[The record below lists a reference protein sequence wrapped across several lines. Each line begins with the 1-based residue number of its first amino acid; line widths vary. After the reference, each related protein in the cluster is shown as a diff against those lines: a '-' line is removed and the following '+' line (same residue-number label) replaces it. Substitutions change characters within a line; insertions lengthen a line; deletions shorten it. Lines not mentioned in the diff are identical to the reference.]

1 MGDVQETPRIGQTL
15 QILASACGQVSLLQ
29 NQSPEICLIKEE
41 DQFPLLC
48 SS

>member
-1 MGDVQETPRIGQTL
+1 MGDVQEAPHIGQTL
-15 QILASACGQVSLLQ
+15 QTLAPACGQVSLLQ

-41 DQFPLLC
+41 DQLPLHC